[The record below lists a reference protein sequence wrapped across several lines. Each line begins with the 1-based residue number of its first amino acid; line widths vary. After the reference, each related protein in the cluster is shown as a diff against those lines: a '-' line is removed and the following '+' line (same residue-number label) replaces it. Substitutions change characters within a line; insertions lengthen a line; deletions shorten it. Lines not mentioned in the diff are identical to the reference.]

1 VIKME
6 EINLKLLEELSNSF
20 GPSGFE
26 LEIQRKLKNYVKTF
40 SKSILQDK
48 TGTLIFTAEGEVKEP
63 KIMIAGNNKR
73 GLFKIPSIRRVVGS
87 DFAFSEGNYKN
98 FGRKPNTRNNCS

>member
-1 VIKME
+1 ME

-63 KIMIAGNNKR
+63 KIMIAGHVDEIGFQVSAITKEGYRLCFLR
-73 GLFKIPSIRRVVGS
+73 G
-87 DFAFSEGNYKN
+87 
-98 FGRKPNTRNNCS
+98 